1 MANSLRRCWL
11 VFVCAVF
18 AIGCSSGDYHESRKA
33 PQSLAVAKLPTAPA
47 ESGLV
52 SVEQNEQPAGEKKED
67 AAKKAPPIPRK
78 VQYVAEFR
86 LVTDDFAKAE
96 ESLHKVVEEFGGF
109 ISFADVYTEAGTA
122 AHGTWKAR
130 IPVEKF
136 EPFRRA
142 IIKIGD
148 VLRGS
153 VQTQDMTGEY
163 YDLENH
169 IKNQMAQEEA
179 MRDLLKKTT
188 DTMQNMLTV
197 RRELADLRNQIER
210 SEGRMRLLANL
221 TDLTTVTI
229 NLQERAKY
237 DPERPSVT
245 EEEPPFS
252 ERASKYFHRS
262 WSVLVACAQALAI
275 AILVMA
281 PWLPLVAI
289 AAGIGWLVY
298 RKLPKLPKPAVAVAV
313 AEKPASPSP
322 TI

>member
-1 MANSLRRCWL
+1 MAHSLRRYGPIF
-11 VFVCAVF
+11 VFAAL
-18 AIGCSSGDYHESRKA
+18 AIGCSSGMSESSRKA
-33 PQSLAVAKLPTAPA
+33 SPVFTPMAKVHVAEAP
-47 ESGLV
+47 SGLV
-52 SVEQNEQPAGEKKED
+52 SIEQNEQGAGEKKED
-67 AAKKAPPIPRK
+67 PGKKAPPIPRK

-86 LVTDDFAKAE
+86 LVADDFAKAE

-109 ISFADVYTEAGTA
+109 ISFADVNTEAGTA
-122 AHGTWKAR
+122 PHGTWKAR

-142 IIKIGD
+142 ILKIGD
-148 VLRGS
+148 VLRAS

-179 MRDLLKKTT
+179 LRDLLKKTT

-197 RRELADLRNQIER
+197 RRELAELRNQIER

-229 NLQERAKY
+229 NLQERTKY
-237 DPERPSVT
+237 DPERPSVS

-262 WSVLVACAQALAI
+262 WSGVVVCAQTVAI
-275 AILVMA
+275 AILVAA
-281 PWLPLVAI
+281 PWLPLAAVV
-289 AAGIGWLVY
+289 AGIGWLVY
-298 RKLPKLPKPAVAVAV
+298 RRMPKATV
-313 AEKPASPSP
+313 AEKPTPP
-322 TI
+322 TA